1 MAALASSTTRE
12 LLWGLRIVAHEI
24 GIWRARAA
32 EIPDHRIRDDAL
44 KALTLKRANIDG
56 AALFWTI
63 PTTRN
68 LDLLKLLVSYQ
79 IMWDLLDSVS
89 ERGASAGQQNA
100 RHLHLALIDALDERV
115 PITDYYR
122 HHPHCDD
129 GGYLRSLVHA
139 CRQRTT
145 SLTSYEH
152 VRLYLLREAQRANVQ
167 AINHEL
173 DPVRRE
179 MTLRA
184 WTECEYPDQRE
195 ASWFEL
201 AAAAGAGLSIYALF
215 ALAAEPECHPDDPVD
230 AYHVYFPWVSALATM
245 LDSYVDQAEDTASGD
260 HVYIDYY
267 ANRER
272 TIFGLGRLVRRSLTD
287 VRTLPRGGRH
297 SVVVACMIAMYLS
310 KDSAQTPDM
319 AHSTTILVNAGGSLT
334 RLLLPV
340 LRLWRLA
347 YGQRSR

>member
-1 MAALASSTTRE
+1 
-12 LLWGLRIVAHEI
+12 
-24 GIWRARAA
+24 
-32 EIPDHRIRDDAL
+32 L
-44 KALTLKRANIDG
+44 KALTRKRANIDG
-56 AALFWTI
+56 AALFWII
-63 PTTRN
+63 PATRN

-89 ERGASAGQQNA
+89 ETGASAGQQNA
-100 RHLHLALIDALDERV
+100 RHLHLALVHALDERA

-122 HHPHCDD
+122 HHPDRDD

-139 CRQRTT
+139 CRQHTA
-145 SLTSYEH
+145 SLASYKH
-152 VRLYLLREAQRANVQ
+152 VRLLLLREARRANVQ

-173 DPVRRE
+173 DPARRE

-184 WTECEYPDQRE
+184 WTECEYPDQRA

-215 ALAAEPECHPDDPVD
+215 ALAAEPGCHLDDPVD
-230 AYHVYFPWVSALATM
+230 AYHAYFPWVSALATM

-267 ANRER
+267 TNRER
-272 TIFGLGRLVRRSLTD
+272 TILGLGRLVRRSLTD
-287 VRTLPRGGRH
+287 VRTLPRGERH
-297 SVVVACMIAMYLS
+297 AVVVSCMIAMYLS
-310 KDSAQTPDM
+310 KDSARTPDM
-319 AHSTTILVNAGGSLT
+319 AHTTTILVNAGGSLT
-334 RLLLPV
+334 RLMLPV